1 MATDTDIIRENLH
14 KYIDTAGDEKIM
26 AIYTILET
34 EVEDINLYNK
44 DIEAAEKE
52 ISDGDL
58 YSHEE
63 VLEAIRA
70 RKK

>member
-1 MATDTDIIRENLH
+1 MASDTDIIRENLH
-14 KYIDTAGDEKIM
+14 KYIDTAGDEKIK

-52 ISDGDL
+52 ISDGDF
-58 YSHEE
+58 YSHKQ
-63 VLEAIRA
+63 VLDTILA